1 MKAKS
6 VILKGIILAA
16 AKKKLNG
23 FSRLEVFV
31 VLILLL
37 FLTCTFLVASEE
49 GRAHAKAIVCQNRLG
64 QLSRAL
70 LTYVADYDGY
80 IMPYSTKYPKNAT
93 PNSMPW
99 VCPHGDIYPDLD
111 WDEEYW
117 YGILY
122 AAGYVHDKN
131 MFFCPD
137 FLPDSWKAHEEI
149 KPFEGPMN
157 FTFGMRDW
165 CNPNDGIRNGIWINN
180 RAPKPLD
187 VITHP
192 DDFFLMTDTFF
203 FDRQKYQKADS
214 NCGQFF
220 VAYDRGRSGANG
232 WTTGIHVRHDN
243 QANAMFADGHVDSK
257 PLQYWIDLQD
267 PDPSHCWQ
275 QSYTL
280 SQIGY
285 RVFDK
290 QMQEWMRDPMTGQ
303 PIISRR

>member
-1 MKAKS
+1 MKTKNVPLKA
-6 VILKGIILAA
+6 ILFAD

-31 VLILLL
+31 VLVLLL
-37 FLTCTFLVASEE
+37 FLACTFLAASEE

-80 IMPYSTKYPKNAT
+80 IMPYSTVYPKNAT
-93 PNSMPW
+93 NNMPW
-99 VCPHGDIYPDLD
+99 VCPHGDMYPDRE

-137 FLPDSWKAHEEI
+137 FFPDSLKALEEI
-149 KPFEGPMN
+149 MPFENSKMGW
-157 FTFGMRDW
+157 TFGLRDW
-165 CNPNDGIRNGIWINN
+165 VDPTAGEKMIWINN
-180 RAPKPLD
+180 RAPKRLG

-192 DDFFLMTDTFF
+192 DDFFLVTDTIL
-203 FDRQKYQKADS
+203 FDPYRYQKADS
-214 NCGQFF
+214 NCSQIF

-232 WTTGIHVRHDN
+232 WKTGIHVRHDN
-243 QANAMFADGHVDSK
+243 QANAMFADGHVESK

-267 PDPSHCWQ
+267 PKSPQ
-275 QSYTL
+275 QKYTL
-280 SQIGY
+280 EGQGY
-285 RVFDK
+285 RVFDSNNA
-290 QMQEWMRDPMTGQ
+290 EWSRDPRTGK
-303 PIISRR
+303 PIQLLR